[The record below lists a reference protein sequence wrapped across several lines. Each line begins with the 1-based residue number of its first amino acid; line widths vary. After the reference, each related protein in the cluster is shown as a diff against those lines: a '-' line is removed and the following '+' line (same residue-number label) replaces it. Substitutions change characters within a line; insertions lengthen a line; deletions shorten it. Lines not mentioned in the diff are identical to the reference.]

1 MGETKKFGDDLSIVE
16 LESELAL
23 ELPARD
29 LMSLVN
35 ISIGN
40 IGVVNAINLSGA
52 MNVLSGGSSA
62 VSAAMQQVSLGQL
75 F

>member
-1 MGETKKFGDDLSIVE
+1 MGETKELGGYLSVAE

-35 ISIGN
+35 INIGN
-40 IGVVNAINLSGA
+40 IGVVNAINISGA
-52 MNVLSGGSSA
+52 MNVLSGGSTA
-62 VSAAMQQVSLGQL
+62 ASAAMQQLSLGQ
-75 F
+75 FF

>member
-1 MGETKKFGDDLSIVE
+1 MGETKEFVGDLLVAE
-16 LESELAL
+16 LDSELAL

-40 IGVVNAINLSGA
+40 IAVVNAVNVSTAL
-52 MNVLSGGSSA
+52 NVLSGGA
-62 VSAAMQQVSLGQL
+62 NAAAGALQQVSLGQYL
-75 F
+75 

>member
-1 MGETKKFGDDLSIVE
+1 MGETKEFGGGLSLAE

-35 ISIGN
+35 ISFGN
-40 IGVVNAINLSGA
+40 IAVINAVNISMA
-52 MNVLSGGSSA
+52 MNVLSAGSTATSVA
-62 VSAAMQQVSLGQL
+62 LQQISLGQFL
-75 F
+75 

>member
-1 MGETKKFGDDLSIVE
+1 MSQTKELGGDLSVAE
-16 LESELAL
+16 LDSELAL

-40 IGVVNAINLSGA
+40 IGVVNAINISGA

-62 VSAAMQQVSLGQL
+62 ASVALEQLSLGQYL
-75 F
+75 

>member
-1 MGETKKFGDDLSIVE
+1 MGETKRFVGYLSVAE

-29 LMSLVN
+29 LMALVN

-40 IGVVNAINLSGA
+40 IAVVNAVNISTA
-52 MNVLSGGSSA
+52 MNVLSGGA
-62 VSAAMQQVSLGQL
+62 TAASGVLQQLSLGQYL
-75 F
+75 

>member
-1 MGETKKFGDDLSIVE
+1 MELTTELNGGLSVAE

-40 IGVVNAINLSGA
+40 IAVVNAINISGA
-52 MNVLSGGSSA
+52 LNVLSGGASA
-62 VSAAMQQVSLGQL
+62 TSFALQQINLGQYL
-75 F
+75 